1 MSDIYYE
8 FGVNVLRDSENAGPT
23 AAEVRMAREIESL
36 RYRNRRLAVERLRA
50 ERRERIATACLA
62 SLLTHDGWEYFT
74 PNHAAKDALRYAD
87 ALIEEIDK
95 EAKP

>member
-36 RYRNRRLAVERLRA
+36 RYRVGALERTLIRTSANLMAAISLMRAGGKYAVPSDKMFRKMLNDYEKA
-50 ERRERIATACLA
+50 VQ
-62 SLLTHDGWEYFT
+62 DG
-74 PNHAAKDALRYAD
+74 
-87 ALIEEIDK
+87 IEK
-95 EAKP
+95 LQVTKP

>member
-8 FGVNVLRDSENAGPT
+8 FGVNTENAGPT

-50 ERRERIATACLA
+50 DRRERIATGFMAA
-62 SLLTHDGWEYFT
+62 LLPQKGWDYLS
-74 PNHAAKDALRYAD
+74 PSHAAKDALRYAD
-87 ALIEEIDK
+87 ALIEELDK
-95 EAKP
+95 EIKP